1 MHGPAAADDEALKMS
16 LTLHTSTP
24 DQFDRLL
31 SQAVSRLDGELG
43 TIASPD
49 PEQSP
54 VRTRTVLR
62 MRTLMITGEYVVDA
76 AAVADAIVDR
86 VRPTGH
92 ATWRHLRAA

>member
-1 MHGPAAADDEALKMS
+1 MHRAAAITDEVLKMS
-16 LTLHTSTP
+16 LTIHTSTP
-24 DQFDRLL
+24 DQLDHLL
-31 SQAVSRLDGELG
+31 AQAVSRLDGDLG

-49 PEQSP
+49 PEQTP

-62 MRTLMITGEYVVDA
+62 MRTQLITGEYVVDA

-86 VRPTGH
+86 VRPAGR